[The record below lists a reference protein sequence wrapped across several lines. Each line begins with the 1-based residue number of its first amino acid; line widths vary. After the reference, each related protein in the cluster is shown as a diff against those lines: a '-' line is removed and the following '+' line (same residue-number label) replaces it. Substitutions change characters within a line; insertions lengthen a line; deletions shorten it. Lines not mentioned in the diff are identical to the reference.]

1 LSESTPEA
9 PCFFGIPPPRMS
21 DPMCGKISP
30 FPLEAL
36 IVPVIVAGLE
46 PHPATRTPKATRRRH
61 GGDAATPSIAFER
74 TNMQLILILGIV
86 VAIVAVVFALQNNLP
101 VVVAIALW
109 SFEGSLALVLLVS
122 LGLGALIAGLLS
134 SPAVIRGQWTT
145 GRLHKQVAD
154 LERQLAAQ
162 QQRSRE
168 LEAEVAR
175 LSPASA
181 GAAPVA
187 EKPYVGLKTLIA
199 GTGTEKGSP

>member
-1 LSESTPEA
+1 
-9 PCFFGIPPPRMS
+9 
-21 DPMCGKISP
+21 
-30 FPLEAL
+30 
-36 IVPVIVAGLE
+36 
-46 PHPATRTPKATRRRH
+46 
-61 GGDAATPSIAFER
+61 
-74 TNMQLILILGIV
+74 MQLILILGII
-86 VAIVAVVFALQNNLP
+86 VAIAAVVFALQNNLP

-134 SPAVIRGQWTT
+134 SPAVIRGQWTM
-145 GRLHKQVAD
+145 GRLRKQVTD

-162 QQRSRE
+162 QQRNRE

-175 LSPASA
+175 LSPAPE
-181 GAAPVA
+181 GAAPLA

>member
-1 LSESTPEA
+1 
-9 PCFFGIPPPRMS
+9 
-21 DPMCGKISP
+21 
-30 FPLEAL
+30 
-36 IVPVIVAGLE
+36 
-46 PHPATRTPKATRRRH
+46 
-61 GGDAATPSIAFER
+61 
-74 TNMQLILILGIV
+74 MQLILILGIV

-101 VVVAIALW
+101 VAVVIALW
-109 SFEGSLALVLLVS
+109 RFEGSLALVLLVS
-122 LGLGALIAGLLS
+122 LGVGALIAGLLS

-145 GRLHKQVAD
+145 GRLRKQVAD

-162 QQRSRE
+162 QQRNRG

-181 GAAPVA
+181 GTAPVA